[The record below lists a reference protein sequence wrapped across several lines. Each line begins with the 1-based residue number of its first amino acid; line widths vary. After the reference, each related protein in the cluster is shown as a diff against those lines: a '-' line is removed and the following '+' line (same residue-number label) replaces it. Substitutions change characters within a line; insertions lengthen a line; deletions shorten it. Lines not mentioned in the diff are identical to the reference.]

1 MNIIK
6 QTYMIAAPTED
17 VWRALTDPRI
27 IQEWSGAVA
36 EFPLQVGATY
46 SLWDGSIGGEILEVV
61 PGERLVQTWKPAD
74 WTRQDSFVR
83 FTLVPEEGTT
93 RVDLVHENV
102 EEADYEGTDEGWD
115 IYYLGAI
122 KRLLEA
128 PAPKKRSAPKKKA
141 ASKKKTAVKKAAAAR
156 KTVAR
161 KKTVA
166 PKKAKAKRTTA
177 RR

>member
-1 MNIIK
+1 MSIIK
-6 QTYMIAAPTED
+6 QTYMIAAPPED

-27 IQEWSGAVA
+27 IQEWSGAAA
-36 EFPLQVGATY
+36 EFPLQVGAAY

-61 PGERLVQTWKPAD
+61 PGERLVQTWKPVD

-83 FTLVPEEGTT
+83 FILVPEEGTT

-128 PAPKKRSAPKKKA
+128 PAPKKRAAPKKKTAPKKKA
-141 ASKKKTAVKKAAAAR
+141 AAKKARSAK

-161 KKTVA
+161 KKSVA
-166 PKKAKAKRTTA
+166 PKKKSK
-177 RR
+177 

>member
-6 QTYMIAAPTED
+6 QTYMIAAPAED

-27 IQEWSGAVA
+27 IQEWSGAAA
-36 EFPLQVGATY
+36 EFPLEEGATY
-46 SLWDGSIGGEILEVV
+46 SLWDGSIGGEIIEVV

-74 WTRQDSFVR
+74 WTRQDSVVR
-83 FTLVPEEGTT
+83 FVIIPEDGTT

-102 EEADYEGTDEGWD
+102 EESDYEGTDEGWD
-115 IYYLGAI
+115 LYYLGAI

-128 PAPKKRSAPKKKA
+128 PTPKKRAAPKKKVVA
-141 ASKKKTAVKKAAAAR
+141 KKKSPASKARTTKKTA
-156 KTVAR
+156 AR

-166 PKKAKAKRTTA
+166 SKRAKAKKTTA